1 MYLWCISRLAEGGSS
16 KFGLERR
23 KTNSALNTMADAS
36 INFDALSYNS
46 MRDDLVIS
54 EYGRSI
60 HQMVDHCLSIA
71 NRDERSKCA
80 AAIVS
85 VMGSVVKQEGEK
97 EEAAQKLWNQL
108 HVMARYE
115 LDVDSPFPKPE
126 PAEKDSAPDD
136 MDYPNAQSRVGH
148 YGKTTLDLI
157 EAAKAMEDGE
167 EKQVLV
173 VKLAN
178 LMKRHF
184 LTWNRNTVEDSVI
197 AAELKAKSGGALVLP
212 EGVELEGQADIL
224 RNVRKTSDALARPHK
239 KKKKRR

>member
-1 MYLWCISRLAEGGSS
+1 
-16 KFGLERR
+16 
-23 KTNSALNTMADAS
+23 MADAS

-71 NRDERSKCA
+71 DREERSKCA

-97 EEAAQKLWNQL
+97 DEAVQKLWNQL

-126 PAEKDSAPDD
+126 PAEKDSAPAD

-157 EAAKAMEDGE
+157 EVAKAMEEGE

-178 LMKRHF
+178 LMKCHF

-197 AAELKAKSGGALVLP
+197 AAELKAKSDGALILP
-212 EGVELEGQADIL
+212 EGAELEGQADIL
-224 RNVRKTSDALARPHK
+224 RNVRKTSDALARTYK

>member
-1 MYLWCISRLAEGGSS
+1 MRRAPALTPES
-16 KFGLERR
+16 R
-23 KTNSALNTMADAS
+23 KTQLIATLKTRPMADAS

-46 MRDDLVIS
+46 MRDDLVIP

-60 HQMVDHCLSIA
+60 HQMVEYCLTIA
-71 NRDERSKCA
+71 DKAERSKCA

-85 VMGSVVKQEGEK
+85 VMGSVVPQEGEK
-97 EEAAQKLWNQL
+97 EDAEHKLWNQL

-126 PAEKDSAPDD
+126 PAEKDSAPAD

-157 EAAKAMEDGE
+157 EAAKAMPEGE
-167 EKQVLV
+167 EKNILV

-197 AAELKAKSGGALVLP
+197 AGELKAKSGGALVLP
-212 EGVELEGQADIL
+212 EDAELESQADIL
-224 RNVRKTSDALARPHK
+224 RSVRKTSDALARPHK

>member
-1 MYLWCISRLAEGGSS
+1 
-16 KFGLERR
+16 
-23 KTNSALNTMADAS
+23 MADAS

-71 NRDERSKCA
+71 DRDERSKCA

-97 EEAAQKLWNQL
+97 DEAAQKLWNQL

-197 AAELKAKSGGALVLP
+197 AAELKAKSDGKLTLP
-212 EGVELEGQADIL
+212 EGTELESQADIL
-224 RNVRKTSDALARPHK
+224 RSVRKTSDALARPHK

>member
-1 MYLWCISRLAEGGSS
+1 
-16 KFGLERR
+16 
-23 KTNSALNTMADAS
+23 MADAS

-71 NRDERSKCA
+71 DRDERSKCA

-212 EGVELEGQADIL
+212 EDVELEGQADIL

>member
-1 MYLWCISRLAEGGSS
+1 
-16 KFGLERR
+16 
-23 KTNSALNTMADAS
+23 MADAS

-71 NRDERSKCA
+71 DRDERSKCA

-197 AAELKAKSGGALVLP
+197 AAELKAKSGGVLVLP

>member
-1 MYLWCISRLAEGGSS
+1 
-16 KFGLERR
+16 
-23 KTNSALNTMADAS
+23 MADAS

-71 NRDERSKCA
+71 DRDERSKCA

-212 EGVELEGQADIL
+212 VGVELEGQADIL

>member
-1 MYLWCISRLAEGGSS
+1 
-16 KFGLERR
+16 
-23 KTNSALNTMADAS
+23 MADAS

-71 NRDERSKCA
+71 DRDERSKCA

-108 HVMARYE
+108 HVMARYQ

-126 PAEKDSAPDD
+126 PAEKDSSPED

-212 EGVELEGQADIL
+212 DSVELEGQADIL
-224 RNVRKTSDALARPHK
+224 RNVRKTSDALARHHK

>member
-1 MYLWCISRLAEGGSS
+1 
-16 KFGLERR
+16 
-23 KTNSALNTMADAS
+23 MADAS

-71 NRDERSKCA
+71 DREERSKCA

-115 LDVDSPFPKPE
+115 LDVDAPFPKPE
-126 PAEKDSAPDD
+126 PAEKDSAPED

-148 YGKTTLDLI
+148 YGKTTLDLM
-157 EAAKAMEDGE
+157 EAAKVMEDGE
-167 EKQVLV
+167 EKKVLV

-197 AAELKAKSGGALVLP
+197 AAELKAKSGGELVLP

>member
-1 MYLWCISRLAEGGSS
+1 
-16 KFGLERR
+16 
-23 KTNSALNTMADAS
+23 MADAS

-71 NRDERSKCA
+71 DRDERSKCA

-115 LDVDSPFPKPE
+115 LDVDAPFPKPE
-126 PAEKDSAPDD
+126 PAEKDSAPED

-148 YGKTTLDLI
+148 YGKTTLDLM
-157 EAAKAMEDGE
+157 EAAKVMEDGE
-167 EKQVLV
+167 EKKVLV

-197 AAELKAKSGGALVLP
+197 AAELKAKSGGELVLP

>member
-1 MYLWCISRLAEGGSS
+1 MYLWCIGRLAEGGSS

-23 KTNSALNTMADAS
+23 ETNSALNTMADAS

-71 NRDERSKCA
+71 DRDERSKCA

-115 LDVDSPFPKPE
+115 LDVDAPFPKPE
-126 PAEKDSAPDD
+126 PAEKDSAPED

-148 YGKTTLDLI
+148 YGKTTLDLM
-157 EAAKAMEDGE
+157 EAAKVMEDGE
-167 EKQVLV
+167 EKKVLV

-197 AAELKAKSGGALVLP
+197 AAELKAKSGGELVLP

>member
-1 MYLWCISRLAEGGSS
+1 
-16 KFGLERR
+16 
-23 KTNSALNTMADAS
+23 MADAS

-71 NRDERSKCA
+71 DRDERSKCA

-108 HVMARYE
+108 HVMARYQ

-126 PAEKDSAPDD
+126 PAEKDSAPED

-167 EKQVLV
+167 EKRVLV

-197 AAELKAKSGGALVLP
+197 AAELKAKSGGELVLP
-212 EGVELEGQADIL
+212 DGVELEGQADIL

>member
-1 MYLWCISRLAEGGSS
+1 MRRAPALTPES
-16 KFGLERR
+16 R
-23 KTNSALNTMADAS
+23 KTQLIATLKTRPMADAS

-46 MRDDLVIS
+46 MRDDLVIP

-60 HQMVDHCLSIA
+60 HQMVEHCLTIA
-71 NRDERSKCA
+71 DKAERSKCA

-85 VMGSVVKQEGEK
+85 VMGSVVPQEGEK
-97 EEAAQKLWNQL
+97 EDAEHKLWNQL

-126 PAEKDSAPDD
+126 PAEKDSAPAD

-157 EAAKAMEDGE
+157 EAAKAMPEGE
-167 EKQVLV
+167 EKNILV

-197 AAELKAKSGGALVLP
+197 AGELKAKSGGDLVLP
-212 EGVELEGQADIL
+212 EDAELESQADIL
-224 RNVRKTSDALARPHK
+224 RSVRKTSDALARPHK